1 MNDDFNTPIL
11 IAHLF
16 ECVKIVNSNISD
28 EVDLSSSD
36 IDLLKFIFEEFM
48 ISILGISPISKTNST
63 QSLTEDILNLVIKVR
78 EQAKIEKNY
87 LVADMIR
94 DELESLNIK
103 IKDTRDGAVWK
114 IKND

>member
-1 MNDDFNTPIL
+1 
-11 IAHLF
+11 
-16 ECVKIVNSNISD
+16 
-28 EVDLSSSD
+28 
-36 IDLLKFIFEEFM
+36 M

-103 IKDTRDGAVWK
+103 IKDTRDGVVWK

>member
-1 MNDDFNTPIL
+1 M
-11 IAHLF
+11 
-16 ECVKIVNSNISD
+16 
-28 EVDLSSSD
+28 
-36 IDLLKFIFEEFM
+36 LKFIFEEF
-48 ISILGISPISKTNST
+48 ILVYLEFLLYQKPIAL
-63 QSLTEDILNLVIKVR
+63 SLTKDILNLVIKIR

-103 IKDTRDGAVWK
+103 IKDTRDGVVWK